1 MSRLKHATDPI
12 ALAAATA
19 AIAVAI
25 RLADPSLTGE
35 AEPG

>member
-12 ALAAATA
+12 ALAAAAA

-35 AEPG
+35 TEPG